1 MSARGKTMDRF
12 LEKLKIFSKNSE
24 LVVALGLI
32 LILGIMVVPLPPMIL
47 DLFLALSIAVSI
59 AVLLMS
65 VYARKPLDFSTFPS
79 VILIT
84 TLLRLSLNVA
94 STRNILIHGATD
106 GTKAAGHIIE
116 AFGEFVVGGNYAVG
130 IIIFLILV
138 VINFI
143 VITKGAGRVAEVSA
157 RFTLDAMPGKQMAI
171 DADLNAGL
179 IDDKEAKR
187 RRAEV
192 AQEADF
198 YGSMDGASKFVRG
211 DAIAG
216 ILITAINIVGGI
228 IVGVAQNDM
237 AFSDA
242 ARTFT
247 LLTVGDG
254 LIAQIPA
261 LIISTAAGII
271 TTRNSNSEALGSQVN
286 EEFKAHPK
294 AFYITAAAISF
305 FGIIPGF
312 PALPFFVIGSLIGF
326 AGFKIEKSKELD
338 KAAASSSAIQESK
351 SKSETLESLL
361 PVELVQ
367 LEVGYGIVN
376 IVDAEQNGDL
386 LERISH
392 IRKQFAMDWGVI
404 VPSVRIKD
412 NLELKPCA
420 YSIKLKGIEIAK
432 GELMADH
439 MMAMDPGTVIEQMEG
454 IETKEPVFGLPAIW
468 INEERKDEAQYNGYT
483 VVDLSTIVAT
493 HLTEVLKTNLS
504 ELFGRQELVRLLDNF
519 KEENPKVVS
528 DLIPDI
534 VPLGIVLK
542 VLQCLLREGVSIRDL
557 RTILETLAEFGTT
570 SKDPEALTEYV
581 RQSLY
586 RTITEK
592 IRDSQGDV
600 PLFTLDKSLEETV
613 ARSILQTDQG
623 TQLNMDPKVTQTILA
638 SLHDKIEEATSQGEK
653 MVVLCSPVIRRHFK
667 KLTEKFIPNMTVV
680 SHNELSPEVNI
691 RSLGT
696 VRL

>member
-1 MSARGKTMDRF
+1 MDRLFERLKF
-12 LEKLKIFSKNSE
+12 LSQNSD
-24 LVVALGLI
+24 LAIALGLI
-32 LILGIMVVPLPPMIL
+32 SVLLVMIVPLPPLIL
-47 DLFLALSIAVSI
+47 DLFIAFSIAISI
-59 AVLLMS
+59 GILLMS

-79 VILIT
+79 VLLVT

-94 STRNILIHGATD
+94 STRNILLYGATD
-106 GTKAAGHIIE
+106 GTAAAGQIIKS
-116 AFGEFVVGGNYAVG
+116 FGEFVVGGNYAVG
-130 IIIFLILV
+130 IIIFMILV

-216 ILITAINIVGGI
+216 ILITVINIIGGI
-228 IVGVAQNDM
+228 IIGVAQNDM
-237 AFSDA
+237 SFSDA

-261 LIISTAAGII
+261 LIISTAAGLI
-271 TTRNSNSEALGSQVN
+271 TTRNSNTENLGKQF
-286 EEFKAHPK
+286 ETEFTAHPK
-294 AFYITAAAISF
+294 AFYITAAALALF
-305 FGIIPGF
+305 ALIPGF
-312 PALPFFVIGSLIGF
+312 PGLPFIAIAGMIGF
-326 AGFKIEKSKELD
+326 AGFKIEQNREKAKSNELLNPLKD
-338 KAAASSSAIQESK
+338 PKTKAD
-351 SKSETLESLL
+351 TLESLL
-361 PVELVQ
+361 PVEMVQ
-367 LEVGYGIVN
+367 LEVGYGIVS

-392 IRKQFAMDWGVI
+392 IRKQFALDWGI
-404 VPSVRIKD
+404 IIPSVRIKD
-412 NLELKPCA
+412 NLELKPA
-420 YSIKLKGIEIAK
+420 GYSIKLKGIEIAK

-439 MMAMDPGTVIEQMEG
+439 FMAMDPGTVIEQMEG
-454 IETKEPVFGLPAIW
+454 IETVEPVFGLPALW
-468 INEERKDEAQYNGYT
+468 ISEEKKDEAQYNGYT
-483 VVDLSTIVAT
+483 VVDLATIVAT
-493 HLTEVLKTNLS
+493 HLTEVLKSNLT
-504 ELFGRQELVRLLDNF
+504 ELFGRQELVKILDNF
-519 KEENPKVVS
+519 KEENPKIVT
-528 DLIPDI
+528 DLVPDI
-534 VPLGIVLK
+534 MNLGAVLK
-542 VLQCLLREGVSIRDL
+542 VLQNLLREGVGIRDL
-557 RTILETLAEFGTT
+557 RTILETLAEFGTST
-570 SKDPEALTEYV
+570 KDPDALTEYV

-586 RTITEK
+586 RSITEK
-592 IRDSQGDV
+592 IKSAQGDV
-600 PLFTLDKSLEETV
+600 PLFTLDRTLEETV
-613 ARSILQTDQG
+613 ARAIIQTDSG
-623 TQLNMDPKVTQTILA
+623 SQLNLDPKTTQSILA
-638 SLHDKIEEATSQGEK
+638 SLNEKIEEATSQGEK

-667 KLTEKFIPNMTVV
+667 RLTEKFIPNMVIV
-680 SHNELSPEVNI
+680 SHNELSPDVNI

>member
-1 MSARGKTMDRF
+1 MDRLLDRLKF
-12 LEKLKIFSKNSE
+12 LTQNSD
-24 LVVALGLI
+24 LVIAIGLI
-32 LILGIMVVPLPPMIL
+32 IVLGVMVVPVPPLVL
-47 DLFLALSIAVSI
+47 DLFLALSIGISVGI
-59 AVLLMS
+59 LLLS

-79 VILIT
+79 ILLIT

-94 STRNILIHGATD
+94 STRNILLRGANE
-106 GTKAAGHIIE
+106 GTAAAGEIIRS
-116 AFGEFVVGGNYAVG
+116 FGEFVVGGNYAVG
-130 IIIFLILV
+130 IIIFIILV

-216 ILITAINIVGGI
+216 ILITAINVIGGI

-237 AFSDA
+237 SFADA
-242 ARTFT
+242 TRIFT

-254 LIAQIPA
+254 LVAQIPA

-271 TTRNSNSEALGSQVN
+271 ATRNSNNEGLGKQVGQ
-286 EEFKAHPK
+286 EFSAHPK
-294 AFYITAAAISF
+294 AFYITAGALATF
-305 FGIIPGF
+305 ALIPGF
-312 PALPFFVIGSLIGF
+312 PGLPFMTLASFIGF
-326 AGFKIEKSKELD
+326 AGFRIEKG
-338 KAAASSSAIQESK
+338 KARALVLEKTTATAQESK
-351 SKSETLESLL
+351 AKVETLESLL

-367 LEVGYGIVN
+367 LEVGYGIVS

-392 IRKQFAMDWGVI
+392 IRKQFALDWGVI
-404 VPSVRIKD
+404 IPSVRIKD
-412 NLELKPCA
+412 NLELKPGG
-420 YSIKLKGIEIAK
+420 YSVKLKGVEIAK
-432 GELMADH
+432 GELLADH
-439 MMAMDPGTVIEQMEG
+439 LMAMDPGTVIEQMEG
-454 IETKEPVFGLPAIW
+454 VETKEPVFGLPAIW
-468 INEERKDEAQYNGYT
+468 ITDDRKDEAQYNGYT

-493 HLTEVLKTNLS
+493 HLTEVLKANLS
-504 ELFGRQELVRLLDNF
+504 ELFGRQELVKVLDYF

-542 VLQCLLREGVSIRDL
+542 VMQNLLREGVSVRDL
-557 RTILETLAEFGTT
+557 RTTLETLAEHGSS
-570 SKDPEALTEYV
+570 SKDPDVLTEYV

-586 RTITEK
+586 RTITERIK
-592 IRDSQGDV
+592 SSQGDV
-600 PLFTLDKSLEETV
+600 PLFTLDRGLEEAV
-613 ARSILQTDQG
+613 ARSIIQTDHG
-623 TQLNMDPKVTQTILA
+623 SQLNLDPKVTQTILA
-638 SLHDKIEEATSQGEK
+638 SLNEKIEEATSQGEK

-667 KLTEKFIPNMTVV
+667 RLTEKFIPNMIVV
-680 SHNELSPEVNI
+680 SHNELSPDVNI

>member
-1 MSARGKTMDRF
+1 MDRF
-12 LEKLKIFSKNSE
+12 LEKLKIFSQNSE
-24 LVVALGLI
+24 LAVALGLI
-32 LILGIMVVPLPPMIL
+32 IILGVMVVPLPPVIL
-47 DLFLALSIAVSI
+47 DLFLAFSIAISI
-59 AVLLMS
+59 AILLMS
-65 VYARKPLDFSTFPS
+65 VYAKKPLDFSTFPT
-79 VILIT
+79 ILLIT

-94 STRNILIHGATD
+94 STRNILLNGATD

-130 IIIFLILV
+130 IIIFMILV

-228 IVGVAQNDM
+228 IVGVAQQDM

-271 TTRNSNSEALGSQVN
+271 TTRNSNSEALGKQVN
-286 EEFKAHPK
+286 EEFTAHPK
-294 AFYITAAAISF
+294 AFYITAGAISF
-305 FGIIPGF
+305 FGLIPGF
-312 PALPFFVIGSLIGF
+312 PALPFFMIGGLIGY
-326 AGFKIEKSKELD
+326 AGFKIEQNKELA
-338 KAAASSSAIQESK
+338 KVAASTTAVEETK
-351 SKSETLESLL
+351 AKSETLESLL

-392 IRKQFAMDWGVI
+392 IRKQFVLDWGLI
-404 VPSVRIKD
+404 IPSVRIKD
-412 NLELKPCA
+412 NLELKPGG
-420 YSIKLKGIEIAK
+420 YSIKLKGVEIAK
-432 GELMADH
+432 GELMSDH
-439 MMAMDPGTVIEQMEG
+439 LMAMDPGTVIEQMEG

-468 INEERKDEAQYNGYT
+468 INDDKKDEAQYNGYT

-493 HLTEVLKTNLS
+493 HLTEVLKANLS
-504 ELFGRQELVRLLDNF
+504 ELFGRQELVKVLDTF
-519 KEENPKVVS
+519 KEENPKVVT
-528 DLIPDI
+528 DLVPDI
-534 VPLGIVLK
+534 MPLGTVLK
-542 VLQCLLREGVSIRDL
+542 VLQGLLREGVSVRDL
-557 RTILETLAEFGTT
+557 RTILETLAEFGTST
-570 SKDPEALTEYV
+570 KDADALCEYV
-581 RQSLY
+581 RQALY

-592 IRDSQGDV
+592 IKGSQGDV
-600 PLFTLDKSLEETV
+600 PLFTLDRVLEETV
-613 ARSILQTDQG
+613 ARSIIQTDQG
-623 TQLNMDPKVTQTILA
+623 SQLNLDPKVTQTILA
-638 SLHDKIEEATSQGEK
+638 SLNEKIEEATSQGEK

-667 KLTEKFIPNMTVV
+667 RLTEKFIPNLMVV

>member
-1 MSARGKTMDRF
+1 MDRF
-12 LEKLKIFSKNSE
+12 FVKLKAFTQNSE
-24 LVVALGLI
+24 LLLALGLI
-32 LILGIMVVPLPPMIL
+32 TILGVMIIPLPPMLL
-47 DLFLALSIAVSI
+47 DLFLAFSIAVSI
-59 AVLLMS
+59 GILLLS
-65 VYARKPLDFSTFPS
+65 VYAKKPLDFSTFPA
-79 VILIT
+79 ILLIT

-94 STRNILIHGATD
+94 STRNILLHGASE
-106 GTKAAGHIIE
+106 GTKAAGALIE
-116 AFGEFVVGGNYAVG
+116 SFGEFVVGGNYAVG
-130 IIIFLILV
+130 IIIFMILV

-216 ILITAINIVGGI
+216 ILITAINVIGGI
-228 IVGVAQNDM
+228 IIGVAQKDM
-237 AFSDA
+237 SFSDA

-271 TTRNSNSEALGSQVN
+271 TTRNTNSEALGDQVN
-286 EEFKAHPK
+286 KEMAAQPR
-294 AFYITAAAISF
+294 AFYITAGAMMAF
-305 FGIIPGF
+305 ALIPGF
-312 PALPFFVIGSLIGF
+312 PGLPFMLIAGMIAF
-326 AGFKIEKSKELD
+326 AGFKIERNKETA
-338 KAAASSSAIQESK
+338 KALEVKTAAQAESK
-351 SKSETLESLL
+351 PKAETLESLL

-367 LEVGYGIVN
+367 LEVGYGIVS
-376 IVDAEQNGDL
+376 IVDADQNGDL

-392 IRKQFAMDWGVI
+392 IRKQFALDWGVI
-404 VPSVRIKD
+404 IPSVRIKD
-412 NLELKPCA
+412 NLELKPGG
-420 YSIKLKGIEIAK
+420 YSIKLKGVEIAK
-432 GELMADH
+432 GELMPDH
-439 MMAMDPGTVIEQMEG
+439 MMAMDPGTVIESIDG
-454 IETKEPVFGLPAIW
+454 VETKEPVFGLPALW
-468 INEERKDEAQYNGYT
+468 ISDDKKDEAQYNGYT

-493 HLTEVLKTNLS
+493 HITEVLKANLS
-504 ELFGRQELVRLLDNF
+504 ELFGRQELVKVLDNF

-534 VPLGIVLK
+534 MPLGTVLR
-542 VLQCLLREGVSIRDL
+542 VLQNLLKEGVSIRDL
-557 RTILETLAEFGTT
+557 RTILESLAEHGPS
-570 SKDPEALTEYV
+570 SKDPDALTEYA
-581 RQSLY
+581 RQGLY

-592 IRDSQGDV
+592 IKGSQGDV
-600 PLFTLDKSLEETV
+600 PLFTLDRAIEETV
-613 ARSILQTDQG
+613 ARSIIHVDGG
-623 TQLNMDPKVTQTILA
+623 TQLNLDPKVTQTILA
-638 SLHDKIEEATSQGEK
+638 KLNEKIEEATSQGEK

-667 KLTEKFIPNMTVV
+667 RLTEKFIPNMIVV

>member
-1 MSARGKTMDRF
+1 MDRF
-12 LEKLKIFSKNSE
+12 LEKLKVFSQNSD
-24 LVVALGLI
+24 LAIALGLMI
-32 LILGIMVVPLPPMIL
+32 VLGVMIVPIPPVLL
-47 DLFLALSIAVSI
+47 DIFLALSIAI
-59 AVLLMS
+59 AIGILLIS
-65 VYARKPLDFSTFPS
+65 VYSRKPLDFSTFPT
-79 VILIT
+79 VLLIT

-94 STRNILIHGATD
+94 STRNILLHGAAD
-106 GTKAAGHIIE
+106 GTAAAGEIIKS
-116 AFGEFVVGGNYAVG
+116 FGEFVVGGNYAVG
-130 IIIFLILV
+130 IVIFLILV

-187 RRAEV
+187 RRSEV

-216 ILITAINIVGGI
+216 ILITIINIIGGI
-228 IVGVAQNDM
+228 IIGVAQNDM
-237 AFSDA
+237 SFSDA
-242 ARTFT
+242 TRIFT

-271 TTRNSNSEALGSQVN
+271 TTRNSNSEALGKQVGN
-286 EEFKAHPK
+286 EFNAHPK
-294 AFYITAAAISF
+294 AFYITAAAMTL
-305 FGIIPGF
+305 FGLIPGF
-312 PALPFFVIGSLIGF
+312 PGLPFIAMGSMIAF
-326 AGFKIEKSKELD
+326 AGFKIERNKELARVAEKSGSVQET
-338 KAAASSSAIQESK
+338 KAK
-351 SKSETLESLL
+351 TETLESLL

-367 LEVGYGIVN
+367 LEVGYGIVS

-392 IRKQFAMDWGVI
+392 IRKQFAVDWGVI
-404 VPSVRIKD
+404 IPSVRIKD
-412 NLELKPCA
+412 NLELKPGG
-420 YSIKLKGIEIAK
+420 YSIKLKGVEIAK
-432 GELMADH
+432 GELLPDH
-439 MMAMDPGTVIEQMEG
+439 LMAMDPGTVIEQMEG

-468 INEERKDEAQYNGYT
+468 VTDDRKDEAQYNGYT

-493 HLTEVLKTNLS
+493 HLTEVLKANLS
-504 ELFGRQELVRLLDNF
+504 ELFGRQELVKVLDNF
-519 KEENPKVVS
+519 KEENPKIVT
-528 DLIPDI
+528 DLVPDI
-534 VPLGIVLK
+534 MTLGVVLK
-542 VLQCLLREGVSIRDL
+542 VLQNLLREGVSVRDL
-557 RTILETLAEFGTT
+557 RSILETLAEFGTAT
-570 SKDPEALTEYV
+570 KDPEALTEYV

-586 RTITEK
+586 RSITEK
-592 IRDSQGDV
+592 IRSTGGDV
-600 PLFTLDKSLEETV
+600 PLFTLDRALEEAV
-613 ARSILQTDQG
+613 ARSIIHTDHG
-623 TQLNMDPKVTQTILA
+623 TQLNLDPKVTQSILA
-638 SLHDKIEEATSQGEK
+638 SLNEKIEEATSQGEK

-667 KLTEKFIPNMTVV
+667 KLTEKFIPNMIVV
-680 SHNELSPEVNI
+680 SHNELSPDVNI

>member
-1 MSARGKTMDRF
+1 MDRF
-12 LEKLKIFSKNSE
+12 FEKLQAFSKNAE
-24 LVVALGLI
+24 LTLALGLI
-32 LILGIMVVPLPPMIL
+32 IILGVMIVPLPAVVL
-47 DLFLALSIAVSI
+47 DLFLAFSIAVSI
-59 AVLLMS
+59 GILLMS
-65 VYARKPLDFSTFPS
+65 IYARKPLDFSTFPS
-79 VILIT
+79 ILLIT

-94 STRNILIHGATD
+94 STRNILLNGASE

-130 IIIFLILV
+130 IIIFMILV

-216 ILITAINIVGGI
+216 ILITVINIIGGI
-228 IVGVAQNDM
+228 IIGVAQNDM
-237 AFSDA
+237 SFSDA

-271 TTRNSNSEALGSQVN
+271 TTRNTSSDGLSEQVN
-286 EEFKAHPK
+286 KEFGAHPK
-294 AFYITAAAISF
+294 AFYITAGAIAV
-305 FGIIPGF
+305 FGLIPGF
-312 PALPFFVIGSLIGF
+312 PGLPFMMIGAMIGF
-326 AGFKIEKSKELD
+326 VGFKIEKNKEYAKVTEATTAVADLSSK
-338 KAAASSSAIQESK
+338 K
-351 SKSETLESLL
+351 ETLESLL

-367 LEVGYGIVN
+367 LEVGYGIVS

-392 IRKQFAMDWGVI
+392 IRKQFALDWGI
-404 VPSVRIKD
+404 IIPSVRIKD
-412 NLELKPCA
+412 NLELKPGG
-420 YSIKLKGIEIAK
+420 YSIKLKGQEIAK
-432 GELMADH
+432 GELMPDH
-439 MMAMDPGTVIEQMEG
+439 MMAMDPGTVIENMDG
-454 IETKEPVFGLPAIW
+454 VETKEPVFGLPAIW
-468 INEERKDEAQYNGYT
+468 ITDDRKDEAQYNGYT

-493 HLTEVLKTNLS
+493 HLTEVLKANLS
-504 ELFGRQELVRLLDNF
+504 ELFGRQELVKILDNF
-519 KEENPKVVS
+519 KEENPKIVS
-528 DLIPDI
+528 DLVPDI
-534 VPLGIVLK
+534 MPLGTVLK
-542 VLQCLLREGVSIRDL
+542 VLQSLLREGVSVRDL
-557 RTILETLAEFGTT
+557 RTILETLAEFGAS

-581 RQSLY
+581 RQALY
-586 RTITEK
+586 RTITERIK
-592 IRDSQGDV
+592 GSQGDV
-600 PLFTLDKSLEETV
+600 PLFTLDRGLEEAV
-613 ARSILQTDQG
+613 ARSIIHTDHG
-623 TQLNMDPKVTQTILA
+623 SQLNLDPKVTQTILA
-638 SLHDKIEEATSQGEK
+638 SLNEKIEEATSQGEK

-667 KLTEKFIPNMTVV
+667 RLTEKFIPNMIVV

>member
-1 MSARGKTMDRF
+1 MDRF
-12 LEKLKIFSKNSE
+12 LEKVKIFSKNSE
-24 LVVALGLI
+24 LAIALGLI

-65 VYARKPLDFSTFPS
+65 VYAKKPLDFSTFPS

-228 IVGVAQNDM
+228 IVGVVQNDM

-286 EEFKAHPK
+286 EEFTAHPK

-312 PALPFFVIGSLIGF
+312 PSLPFFVIGSLIGF
-326 AGFKIEKSKELD
+326 AGFKIEKTKELD

-392 IRKQFAMDWGVI
+392 IRKQFVMDWGVI

-420 YSIKLKGIEIAK
+420 YSIKLKGVEIAK

-493 HLTEVLKTNLS
+493 HLTEVLKSNLS

>member
-1 MSARGKTMDRF
+1 MDRF
-12 LEKLKIFSKNSE
+12 FEKLKVFSQNSE
-24 LVVALGLI
+24 LALAFGLI
-32 LILGIMVVPLPPMIL
+32 IILGVMVVPLPPVIL
-47 DLFLALSIAVSI
+47 DLFLAFSIAISI
-59 AVLLMS
+59 GILLMS
-65 VYARKPLDFSTFPS
+65 IYARKPLDFSTFPS
-79 VILIT
+79 VLLIT

-94 STRNILIHGATD
+94 STRNILLNGATE

-116 AFGEFVVGGNYAVG
+116 AFGEFVVGGNFAVG
-130 IIIFLILV
+130 IIIFMILV

-216 ILITAINIVGGI
+216 ILITVINIIGGI
-228 IVGVAQNDM
+228 IIGVAQQDM
-237 AFSDA
+237 SFGDA
-242 ARTFT
+242 SRTFT

-271 TTRNSNSEALGSQVN
+271 TTRNTSSDALGEQVN
-286 EEFKAHPK
+286 KEFGAHPK
-294 AFYITAAAISF
+294 AFYITAGAIAV
-305 FGIIPGF
+305 FGLIPGF
-312 PALPFFVIGSLIGF
+312 PGLPFMMIGGLIAF
-326 AGFKIEKSKELD
+326 TGFKIEKNKEHA
-338 KAAASSSAIQESK
+338 KAQEVSNAVNETK
-351 SKSETLESLL
+351 AKVETLESLL

-367 LEVGYGIVN
+367 LEVGYGIVS

-392 IRKQFAMDWGVI
+392 IRKQFALDWGI
-404 VPSVRIKD
+404 ILPSVRIKD
-412 NLELKPCA
+412 NLELKPGG
-420 YSIKLKGIEIAK
+420 YSIKLKGLEIAK
-432 GELMADH
+432 GELMPDH

-468 INEERKDEAQYNGYT
+468 ITDDRKDEAQYNGYT

-493 HLTEVLKTNLS
+493 HLTEVLKAHLS
-504 ELFGRQELVRLLDNF
+504 ELFGRQELVNVLENF
-519 KEENPKVVS
+519 KENNPKIVS
-528 DLIPDI
+528 DLVPDI
-534 VPLGIVLK
+534 MPLGTVLK
-542 VLQCLLREGVSIRDL
+542 VLQSLLREGVSVRDL
-557 RTILETLAEFGTT
+557 RTILETLAEFGPS

-581 RQSLY
+581 RQALY

-592 IRDSQGDV
+592 IKGSQGDV
-600 PLFTLDKSLEETV
+600 PLFTLDRSLEEAV
-613 ARSILQTDQG
+613 ARSIIHTDHG
-623 TQLNMDPKVTQTILA
+623 SQLNLDPKVTQTILA
-638 SLHDKIEEATSQGEK
+638 SLNEKIEEATSQGEK

-667 KLTEKFIPNMTVV
+667 RLTEKFIPNMIVV